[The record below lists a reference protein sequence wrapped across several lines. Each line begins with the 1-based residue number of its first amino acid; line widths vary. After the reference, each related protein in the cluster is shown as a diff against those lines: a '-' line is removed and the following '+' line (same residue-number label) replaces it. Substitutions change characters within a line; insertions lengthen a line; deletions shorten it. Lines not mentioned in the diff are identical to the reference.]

1 MCFYHINTLIPSR
14 SAPTSICIQLLVLS
28 LIKATESKWNLCY
41 SNTFGREPYQRPYPL
56 KKLANPF
63 PACAGLLYPAPPVHA
78 AIVSDFILFRSYAC
92 SYNCCVF
99 ISGSIYQWNYP
110 LEFRKHSFLKVI
122 YHFWFL
128 YNLSIPSLRMILE
141 PWEKA
146 CYMCVP
152 FGPECSAISYS
163 LHFNQW
169 WRNILFSEESC
180 YWRALTRLQ

>member
-1 MCFYHINTLIPSR
+1 MH
-14 SAPTSICIQLLVLS
+14 PTSSSLSYQSHWIQVKFMLLKYFWAWTLS
-28 LIKATESKWNLCY
+28 EAIPFK
-41 SNTFGREPYQRPYPL
+41 

-180 YWRALTRLQ
+180 YWRALTSIK